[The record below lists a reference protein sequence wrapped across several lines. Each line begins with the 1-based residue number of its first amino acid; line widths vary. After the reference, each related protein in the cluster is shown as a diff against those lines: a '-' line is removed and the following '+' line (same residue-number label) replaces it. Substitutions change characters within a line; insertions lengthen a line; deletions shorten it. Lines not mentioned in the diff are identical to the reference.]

1 MNLREVKGGMELS
14 IIIPMYNCESTI
26 TSVLNSINDFVN
38 NFHNNVEVI
47 CVDDGSEDNTVNIV
61 KEYTKENNTYNLIK
75 KENGGVSSARNT
87 GLAKA
92 KGKYI
97 MFFDADDVIDSK
109 ILFDVWKKLGADT
122 DLLFSDVTSL
132 KEDQILNKVTQN
144 QKIELYKDL
153 ADIGK
158 RRIPIGVY
166 FAIYSRKLL
175 IDNDLTFDTNLRVGE
190 DMYFNLQCIAVAQ
203 NIVLT
208 SKKYYYLQEAHSVY
222 LFKKENLD
230 NELYFRKVTDEFF
243 NNQSDSRVTIVNQRM
258 AIKGI
263 IFLVYRYFV
272 PGVFEKKFSIHEAM
286 EKLKMISQSD
296 KYETYISSGNLDKF
310 FSGREK
316 LVRKLLS
323 EHRYWLTIIAGM
335 IMNKL
340 KPEKRY

>member
-1 MNLREVKGGMELS
+1 MDLS
-14 IIIPMYNCESTI
+14 IVIPMYNCENTI
-26 TSVLNSINDFVN
+26 NNMLNSINDFIDKCDE
-38 NFHNNVEVI
+38 NVEIV
-47 CVDDGSEDNTVNIV
+47 CVDDGSKDSTASIV
-61 KEYTKENNTYNLIK
+61 EEFIKNNDVFSLIK

-87 GLAKA
+87 GIAKTE
-92 KGKYI
+92 GKYI
-97 MFFDADDVIDSK
+97 MFFDADDTIDSEK
-109 ILFDVWKKLGADT
+109 LLDVWKKVKPDT
-122 DLLFSDVTSL
+122 DLLFSDVIAL
-132 KEDQILNKVTQN
+132 KEDQIISGVTKS

-153 ADIGK
+153 ADIGEH
-158 RRIPIGVY
+158 RIPIGVN

-175 IDNDLTFDTNLRVGE
+175 IDNELSFDTNLRVGE
-190 DMYFNLQCIAVAQ
+190 DMYFNLQCINVVK
-203 NIVLT
+203 NIILT
-208 SKKYYYLQEAHSVY
+208 NKKYYYLQEAHSVY

-243 NNQSDSRVTIVNQRM
+243 NNQNDNQVAIVNQRM

-272 PGVFEKKFSIHEAM
+272 PGVFEKQFSIHEAVK
-286 EKLKMISQSD
+286 KLKAISQFN
-296 KYETYISSGNLDKF
+296 KYEKYISSGKLDKC

-323 EHRYWLTIIAGM
+323 KRQYWLTIIAGM